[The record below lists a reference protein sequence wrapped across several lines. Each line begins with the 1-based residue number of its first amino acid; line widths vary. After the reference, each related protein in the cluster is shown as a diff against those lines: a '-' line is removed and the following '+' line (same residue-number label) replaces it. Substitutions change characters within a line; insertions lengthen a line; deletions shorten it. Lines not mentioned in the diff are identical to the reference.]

1 MRESEKEG
9 EAERKAANHV
19 LLLLYLST
27 EYLLHGAQSSTF
39 LLPDLKQ
46 TAKTVKT
53 TIYQAK
59 TEQHTAR
66 NERLT
71 RVQL

>member
-1 MRESEKEG
+1 MYFCFSTSVQYIYCMVH
-9 EAERKAANHV
+9 N
-19 LLLLYLST
+19 LL
-27 EYLLHGAQSSTF
+27 TF

-53 TIYQAK
+53 TIYQTK

-66 NERLT
+66 SEHPI